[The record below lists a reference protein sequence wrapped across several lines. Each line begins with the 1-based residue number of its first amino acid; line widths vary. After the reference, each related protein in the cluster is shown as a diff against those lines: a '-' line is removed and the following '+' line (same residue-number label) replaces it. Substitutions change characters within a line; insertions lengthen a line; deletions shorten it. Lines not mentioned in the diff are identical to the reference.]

1 MGMPA
6 EVRRRWSAQD
16 ARDLQRE
23 DRAFPRYEVI
33 DGELLVT
40 PAPSLPH
47 QYMAGE
53 LFRRLKN
60 YLDGNR
66 ELEAWMSPA
75 DIQLETDTV
84 VQPDVFVAPR
94 IRPIPQWAAIKT
106 LALAIEVLSP
116 GSLKHDRSIKRRFY
130 QRRGVGEYWIGDLN
144 ARQIERWR
152 PGDTR
157 PEVIADVIDWRAAG
171 SDVPLVI
178 ELPLLF
184 DECAELGGEM

>member
-6 EVRRRWSAQD
+6 EARRRWTAQD

-23 DRAFPRYEVI
+23 DRAWPRYEVI

-47 QYMAGE
+47 QHIAGE
-53 LFRRLKN
+53 LYRRLKN
-60 YLDGNR
+60 YLDGNG
-66 ELEAWMSPA
+66 EVEAWMSPA
-75 DIQLETDTV
+75 DIQLESDTV

-94 IRPIPQWAAIKT
+94 IRPIPRWAAVKT

-130 QRRGVGEYWIGDLN
+130 QRRGVGEYWIVDLN
-144 ARQIERWR
+144 AHQVERWR
-152 PGDTR
+152 PADAR
-157 PEVIADVIDWRAAG
+157 PEIIAEVIQWQATG
-171 SDVPLVI
+171 SNVPLVI
-178 ELPLLF
+178 ELPPLF
-184 DECAELGGEM
+184 AECDEFEADM

>member
-6 EVRRRWSAQD
+6 EARRRWSAQD

-23 DRAFPRYEVI
+23 DRAWPRYEVI
-33 DGELLVT
+33 EGELLVT

-53 LFRRLKN
+53 LYRRLKN

-66 ELEAWMSPA
+66 EVEAWMSPA

-94 IRPIPQWAAIKT
+94 IRPNPRWAAIKT

-130 QRRGVGEYWIGDLN
+130 QRRGVGEYWIIDLN
-144 ARQIERWR
+144 ARQVERWR

-157 PEVIADVIDWRAAG
+157 PEIIADVIEWQAAG
-171 SDVPLVI
+171 SDAPLVI
-178 ELPLLF
+178 ELAPLF
-184 DECAELGGEM
+184 AECDEFGVEM

>member
-1 MGMPA
+1 
-6 EVRRRWSAQD
+6 
-16 ARDLQRE
+16 
-23 DRAFPRYEVI
+23 
-33 DGELLVT
+33 
-40 PAPSLPH
+40 
-47 QYMAGE
+47 MAGE
-53 LFRRLKN
+53 LYRRLKN

-66 ELEAWMSPA
+66 EVEAWMSPA

-94 IRPIPQWAAIKT
+94 IRPNPRWAAIKT

-130 QRRGVGEYWIGDLN
+130 QRRGVGEYWIVDLN

-157 PEVIADVIDWRAAG
+157 PEVIAETIEWQAAG
-171 SDVPLVI
+171 SDTALVI
-178 ELPLLF
+178 ELPPSF
-184 DECAELGGEM
+184 DECAEFRAEM